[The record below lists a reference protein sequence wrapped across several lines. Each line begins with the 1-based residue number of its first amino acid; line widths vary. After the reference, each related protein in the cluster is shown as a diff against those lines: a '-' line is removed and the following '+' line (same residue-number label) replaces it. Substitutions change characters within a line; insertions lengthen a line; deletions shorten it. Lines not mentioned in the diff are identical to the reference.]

1 MGNIQQSL
9 METRSNLPAPTAPR
23 LNFVSVL
30 AFVAPVALGALTTLW
45 TLNPGGAIVG
55 VLLGLLEPALAQIER
70 SPNDGDAGFGWRLT
84 HGRRR

>member
-23 LNFVSVL
+23 LNFISVL

-45 TLNPGGAIVG
+45 TLKPGGAN
-55 VLLGLLEPALAQIER
+55 R
-70 SPNDGDAGFGWRLT
+70 SARYYRPYFFE
-84 HGRRR
+84 